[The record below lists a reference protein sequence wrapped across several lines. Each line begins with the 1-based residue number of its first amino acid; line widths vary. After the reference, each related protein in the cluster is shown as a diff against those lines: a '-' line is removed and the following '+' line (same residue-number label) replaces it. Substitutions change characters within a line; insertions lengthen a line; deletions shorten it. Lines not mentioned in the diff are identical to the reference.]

1 MIFATYRDT
10 AYNVVLF
17 LHIIAVLIAMA
28 PALVHP
34 ILFTLEQRRAD
45 GDLVALAAR
54 VSPTGRIYACGVT
67 HR

>member
-17 LHIIAVLIAMA
+17 LHIIAVLIAIA
-28 PALVHP
+28 PAVVHP